1 MGLFAWLASRWTP
14 EFEYRDRLA
23 DEVEDIAYESTR
35 IGTRRG
41 FLMGV
46 LVGIILAMIG
56 IGAFRTSGLETRLP
70 PASEPREVRQQA
82 TSPQPSSEELTLLRK
97 ENEQLKE
104 ELTRAKAAGPPPREE
119 RAVEVEPSPPQV
131 KADVPAPMKEDL
143 TRAKAAGPPPR
154 EKRVVEPSPPQVKA
168 DVPAK
173 RPSKTAAREPA
184 VKPGAEKSAPD
195 SAVAQPIPSNC
206 RKEGDCDP
214 VSP

>member
-46 LVGIILAMIG
+46 LVGAILGMIG
-56 IGAFRTSGLETRLP
+56 IGAFKTSGLATQP
-70 PASEPREVRQQA
+70 FPTAEPREARQQA

-97 ENEQLKE
+97 ENEQLKG
-104 ELTRAKAAGPPPREE
+104 ELARAKTAASTPPIEKG
-119 RAVEVEPSPPQV
+119 VVEPSPPQV
-131 KADVPAPMKEDL
+131 KTDVPAPMKEDV
-143 TRAKAAGPPPR
+143 TKEKTAGPPPR
-154 EKRVVEPSPPQVKA
+154 QKRVVEPSPPQVKTE
-168 DVPAK
+168 VPAR
-173 RPSKTAAREPA
+173 RPSKTVAREPN
-184 VKPGAEKSAPD
+184 VKSEVKGSSPD

-206 RKEGDCDP
+206 RREGDCDP
-214 VSP
+214 VNP

>member
-46 LVGIILAMIG
+46 LVGAILGMIG
-56 IGAFRTSGLETRLP
+56 IGAFKTSGLATQP
-70 PASEPREVRQQA
+70 FPTAEPREARQQA

-97 ENEQLKE
+97 ENEQLKG
-104 ELTRAKAAGPPPREE
+104 ELARAKTAASTPPI
-119 RAVEVEPSPPQV
+119 
-131 KADVPAPMKEDL
+131 
-143 TRAKAAGPPPR
+143 
-154 EKRVVEPSPPQVKA
+154 EKGVVEPSPPQVKT
-168 DVPAK
+168 DVPAR
-173 RPSKTAAREPA
+173 RPSKTVAREPS
-184 VKPGAEKSAPD
+184 VKSEAKGSPSD

-206 RKEGDCDP
+206 RREGDCDP
-214 VSP
+214 VNP

>member
-70 PASEPREVRQQA
+70 LASEPREVRQQA

-104 ELTRAKAAGPPPREE
+104 ELTRAKAAGPPPRE
-119 RAVEVEPSPPQV
+119 
-131 KADVPAPMKEDL
+131 
-143 TRAKAAGPPPR
+143 
-154 EKRVVEPSPPQVKA
+154 KRVVEPSPPQAKA

>member
-70 PASEPREVRQQA
+70 LASEPREVRQQA

-97 ENEQLKE
+97 ENEQLKG
-104 ELTRAKAAGPPPREE
+104 ELARAKTAASTPPIEKG
-119 RAVEVEPSPPQV
+119 VVEPSPPQV
-131 KADVPAPMKEDL
+131 KTEVPAPMKEDV
-143 TRAKAAGPPPR
+143 TREKTAGPPPR
-154 EKRVVEPSPPQVKA
+154 QKRVVEPSPPQVKTE
-168 DVPAK
+168 VPAR
-173 RPSKTAAREPA
+173 RPSKTVAREPN
-184 VKPGAEKSAPD
+184 VKSEVKGSSPD

-206 RKEGDCDP
+206 RREGDCDP
-214 VSP
+214 VNP